1 MVLSLQVGK
10 YRLASKVHGS
20 LSLSI
25 YFLILNP
32 VLSFT
37 LCTGAEF

>member
-25 YFLILNP
+25 YFLILKTCIE
-32 VLSFT
+32 FYT
-37 LCTGAEF
+37 LHRS